1 MAECK
6 KTTFS
11 KESLDFLFENRLM
24 DSKPWFLEHRSIY
37 EEKVLEPMR
46 QLVEALT
53 QTMLGID
60 ERMICEPKIGR
71 SISRIYRDTRFSRD
85 KSVFR
90 EKIWCVFLRDKKLYD
105 GLPAFF
111 VEVTPDGFSYGCG
124 YWMASTASMARFR
137 QFILDDD
144 RDYKAARKAIESN
157 KIFDLYAEK
166 LKRTKYPDE
175 SEYKREW
182 LDMKNIGA
190 ICYSMDFDL
199 LFSDKLAEKLA
210 EDLKTLAPFYRFLM
224 KVETSK

>member
-1 MAECK
+1 MN
-6 KTTFS
+6 FS

-46 QLVEALT
+46 ELVEALT
-53 QTMLGID
+53 PTMLDID

-90 EKIWCVFLRDKKLYD
+90 EKIWCIFLRDKKLYD

-124 YWMASTASMARFR
+124 YWKASTASMEKFR
-137 QFILDDD
+137 EFILNDDK
-144 RDYKAARKAIESN
+144 DYKAARRAVEKSE
-157 KIFDLYAEK
+157 IFELYAEK
-166 LKRTKYPDE
+166 LKRTKYPNE
-175 SEYKREW
+175 SEEKREW

-190 ICYSMDFDL
+190 ICYSNDFEL
-199 LFSDKLAEKLA
+199 LFSDRLAEKLA
-210 EDLKTLAPFYRFLM
+210 TDLKTLAPFYKFLM

>member
-1 MAECK
+1 MN
-6 KTTFS
+6 FS

-24 DSKPWFLEHRSIY
+24 DSKPWFLEHKNIY

-46 QLVEALT
+46 ELVEALSP
-53 QTMLGID
+53 TMLAID
-60 ERMICEPKIGR
+60 DRMICEPKIGR

-124 YWMASTASMARFR
+124 YYKASTASMERFR
-137 QFILDDD
+137 ELVLNDDK
-144 RDYKAARKAIESN
+144 DYKAARRAVEKSE
-157 KIFDLYAEK
+157 IFDLYAEK
-166 LKRTKYPDE
+166 FKRTKYPDE
-175 SEYKREW
+175 SEKKREW

-190 ICYSMDFDL
+190 ICYSNDFKL
-199 LFSDKLAEKLA
+199 LFSDRLAEKLA
-210 EDLKTLAPFYRFLM
+210 ADLKTLAPFYKFLM